1 MCYQADKSF
10 SNKSNGYMGHMT
22 LELFKKVIDEI
33 EGNIEAVTLA
43 SRGEPTLNP
52 NIIEMI
58 QYAKNKFLVLKL
70 TLMLQ
75 C

>member
-52 NIIEMI
+52 
-58 QYAKNKFLVLKL
+58 
-70 TLMLQ
+70 
-75 C
+75 